1 MADKSTLHSLKKFI
15 MADRLGRIG
24 RFQYQPEAQRQE
36 DKEREPDKERK
47 GSKKESAGEKGFS
60 GNFFAG
66 LRDYPSSSP
75 ASNAGSKVPASIGVY
90 LALMIVAII
99 GLFLKNWISYSPAAS
114 LFISILIFI
123 FFFVAIHYTPEAAL
137 KKTLVIITF
146 VLDLFMQFLLG
157 LFPESEFKS
166 AAITYYVFA
175 WIALSLVLFLMGVFD
190 ALGAGQRLPWWA
202 WLLTAFLLGYLLIYI
217 LFPFLAQS
225 PLLYQDKTH
234 SDYFNIAKEYLL
246 STAKSIQETKNTAI
260 DYMGCTFSATA
271 TPYQTCLENQR
282 IKRYCNANFKTA
294 AEQKDCTIKQ
304 KEILRQGERPGVAGS
319 VSDAIEKVTEVTLK
333 TDEYFP
339 KETTNA
345 QQSYPITL
353 DVKNPREQAFTVR
366 IDCVFKQAKQSI
378 PGKISI
384 LGLET
389 SEIQITETEKQVRLE
404 CQPAA
409 DLKGKYTLEFNAVLS
424 GLQTFSFLKRAFISG
439 EVDPALRKLIET
451 DNFKSGERSS
461 LGPEEF
467 ALLNF
472 KFGTGSGTEPLVL
485 VEEPVIFSFSVKD
498 IGDGKVLKVN
508 SYDFHGLFER
518 GFSVD
523 EERIGDADCLSG
535 GEIMVIED
543 QTKKREPSELK
554 RCFLNLPP
562 DLKELAGNSFEVE
575 TFVAGM
581 NYDYKITKSIP
592 SLEVTPI
599 EPVEAAPAEL
609 VEAVPA
615 ENPPTEAAS

>member
-1 MADKSTLHSLKKFI
+1 M
-15 MADRLGRIG
+15 
-24 RFQYQPEAQRQE
+24 
-36 DKEREPDKERK
+36 
-47 GSKKESAGEKGFS
+47 
-60 GNFFAG
+60 
-66 LRDYPSSSP
+66 
-75 ASNAGSKVPASIGVY
+75 GVY
-90 LALMIVAII
+90 LLLIIVAIME
-99 GLFLKNWISYSPAAS
+99 LLLKNFISYSPGVS

-123 FFFVAIHYTPEAAL
+123 FFLIAIHSTPEAAL
-137 KKTLVIITF
+137 KETLVIITF
-146 VLDLFMQFLLG
+146 ITFVLDLLMQFTLG
-157 LFPESEFKS
+157 VFPESEFKS
-166 AAITYYVFA
+166 LAITYYVFA
-175 WIALSLVLFLMGVFD
+175 WIALSLVLFLMGAFD

-202 WLLTAFLLGYLLIYI
+202 WLLTALILGYLLIYI

-234 SDYFNIAKEYLL
+234 ADYFNLAKEYLL
-246 STAKSIQETKNTAI
+246 STVKSVQETKNTAI
-260 DYMGCTFSATA
+260 DYFGCTFSATA
-271 TPYQTCLENQR
+271 IPYQTCLENKR
-282 IKRYCNANFKTA
+282 VERYCAANFKTVQ
-294 AEQKDCTIKQ
+294 EQQDCALKQ

-319 VSDAIEKVTEVTLK
+319 VSDAIEKVTTVELK
-333 TDEYFP
+333 ADEYFP
-339 KETTNA
+339 KETPNA

-353 DVKNPREQAFTVR
+353 KVQNPREQTFAVKL
-366 IDCVFKQAKQSI
+366 DCVFKQAKQSI

-404 CQPAA
+404 CHPTAG
-409 DLKGKYTLEFNAVLS
+409 LKGKYTLEFNAVLS

-439 EVDPALRKLIET
+439 EVDTALRKLIET

-472 KFGTGSGTEPLVL
+472 KFGTGGGTEPLVL
-485 VEEPVIFSFSVKD
+485 VDEPVIFSFSVQD
-498 IGDGKVLKVN
+498 IGNGKVLKVN

-523 EERIGDADCLSG
+523 EGRIGDADCLSG
-535 GEIMVIED
+535 GEIMIIED

-562 DLKELAGNSFEVE
+562 DLKELAGNSFEIE

-581 NYDYKITKSIP
+581 DYDYKITKSIP

-599 EPVEAAPAEL
+599 ETIEAAPEEP
-609 VEAVPA
+609 VKAVPTETPSA
-615 ENPPTEAAS
+615 EAAS